1 MTECCLIRAYWYR
14 VGLVNFLK
22 ASVHVLLGKTP
33 STLKAKLHVAHNMCV
48 HEIQLTLLYRSKH
61 HDFE

>member
-1 MTECCLIRAYWYR
+1 MTECCLIHAYWYR

-48 HEIQLTLLYRSKH
+48 HEI
-61 HDFE
+61 